1 MAVQL
6 TFFLEQWIWLDKYN
20 TKEIC
25 RSFRTVTM
33 HCFVLINSA
42 NRIKWFLLKTSVWP
56 FFGRTFLFET
66 ISILSSFCFKFLQI
80 IYNIEI
86 CFSQDDQLQRINVLW
101 FRKLIS
107 ELSIVT
113 TCSSVASMGR
123 GIVVLY
129 VECEFRGRSS
139 NPSECH
145 DYVML
150 TLGMSTLP

>member
-1 MAVQL
+1 MK
-6 TFFLEQWIWLDKYN
+6 FFLEQWIWLDKYN

-25 RSFRTVTM
+25 RSFRKVIM
-33 HCFVLINSA
+33 DCFVFINSV

-86 CFSQDDQLQRINVLW
+86 CFFQDDQLQRINVLW

-113 TCSSVASMGR
+113 TCSSVALMGPWYSGTQCGMR
-123 GIVVLY
+123 IPRQEFKSQRVPWLRDVDLGY
-129 VECEFRGRSS
+129 VNF
-139 NPSECH
+139 
-145 DYVML
+145 
-150 TLGMSTLP
+150 TIA